1 MRKSTAFALAV
12 VVLAS
17 VLLRLSPLL
26 AFAFWGS
33 DVGEYFTILR
43 SLNVSGHLSTAYS
56 GWGIT
61 YPYFP
66 GMFLAQDA
74 PILLAP
80 IGVPAAVD
88 LIIPVLGGLAVL
100 PFFLIGTEIT
110 GDRRVAL
117 LAAAF
122 LAVAMPHAYTTSHTA
137 PAALGDLLAVTG
149 LLLFLR
155 LRRDPRVFL
164 PLVLVAAAVVL
175 THHLSAYFLLIM
187 TFAAFLLR
195 NLVRPVVRDAGF
207 AREVGFLALFA
218 GVTFAFWEN
227 VPPFWDQVLH
237 NVSGIPWW
245 LLPAAFPVLVLIL
258 AGLILLRRRV
268 AWRFRPRQADLRHAG
283 TMLAVTLTF
292 LTGFSALIMV
302 GAIPST
308 TISVPPSVLLAFVPF
323 LVLLAF
329 SAPGRAFLDFAR
341 DGVDIDSWFAAL
353 LGSAVVGIVAAPLVL
368 IPYRHM
374 EYIVLPLGLLAA
386 VGFVAMVDL
395 LGPGRRRKAAAFAA
409 AGLLLVGNALIA
421 IPPPALVAG
430 WQEGVSPGVVDG
442 ALWGRAYASGL
453 LAADHRASTVF
464 FGFGGINATWDT
476 TGAPFLAADFATAEP
491 GLAYVQAP
499 SGNSRVSYVWLD
511 QDTKA
516 GVQLLPFDPATPMS
530 SAAIAKYSSS
540 PFIKVYDSGYGQM
553 YLLAWGCDGTC

>member
-1 MRKSTAFALAV
+1 MRKSTAFALAA

-17 VLLRLSPLL
+17 VYLRLSPLL
-26 AFAFWGS
+26 SFAFWGS

-43 SLNVSGHLSTAYS
+43 TLNVAGHLPTTYH

-61 YPYFP
+61 YPFFP

-74 PILLAP
+74 PLLLAP

-88 LIIPVLGGLAVL
+88 LVIPILAGLAVL

-110 GDRRVAL
+110 GDDRVAL
-117 LAAAF
+117 LAAAL

-155 LRRDPRVFL
+155 LRRDPRVL
-164 PLVLVAAAVVL
+164 APLVLVASAVIL

-187 TFAAFLLR
+187 TFAAFLIR
-195 NLVRPVVRDAGF
+195 NLVRPVVRDAGLV
-207 AREVGFLALFA
+207 REVGFLAFFA
-218 GVTFAFWEN
+218 AATFAFWAS
-227 VPPFWDQVLH
+227 VPPFWDQVLR

-245 LLPAAFPVLVLIL
+245 LLPAAFPVLVAVLAALIL
-258 AGLILLRRRV
+258 QRRRV
-268 AWRFRPRQADLRHAG
+268 VWRFRPRQADLRHAG
-283 TMLAVTLTF
+283 TMLAVTLVF
-292 LTGFSALIMV
+292 LAAFSTLIMV

-308 TISVPPSVLLAFVPF
+308 TIAVPASVLLAFVPF

-341 DGVDIDSWFAAL
+341 DGFEVDSWLAAL

-374 EYIVLPLGLLAA
+374 EYLVMPLGLFAA
-386 VGFVAMVDL
+386 VGFVAVVDL
-395 LGPGRRRKAAAFAA
+395 LGPSRRRKAVALGA
-409 AGLLLVGNALIA
+409 AGLLLAGNALIA

-430 WQEGVSPGVVDG
+430 WQEGIAPGVVDG
-442 ALWGRAYASGL
+442 ALWSRGYESGL
-453 LAADHRASTVF
+453 LAADHRASTIF
-464 FGFGGINATWDT
+464 FGFGGVNATWDT
-476 TGAPFLAADFATAEP
+476 TGAPFLAPDFPTAEP

-499 SGNSRVSYVWLD
+499 AGNFRVSYVWLD
-511 QDTKA
+511 KDTEA

-530 SAAIAKYSSS
+530 PAAIAKYSAS

-553 YLLAWGCDGTC
+553 YLLAWGCEGSC

>member
-1 MRKSTAFALAV
+1 MRKSTGFALAAI
-12 VVLAS
+12 VLAS
-17 VLLRLSPLL
+17 VYLRLSPLL
-26 AFAFWGS
+26 SFAFWGS

-43 SLNVSGHLSTAYS
+43 TLNVAGHLPTTYY

-74 PILLAP
+74 PLLLAP

-88 LIIPVLGGLAVL
+88 LIIPILGGLAVL

-110 GDRRVAL
+110 GDERVAL
-117 LAAAF
+117 LAAAL

-137 PAALGDLLAVTG
+137 PAALGDLLAVAG

-155 LRRDPRVFL
+155 LRRDPRVL
-164 PLVLVAAAVVL
+164 APLVLVASAVIL

-187 TFAAFLLR
+187 TFAAFLIR
-195 NLVRPVVRDAGF
+195 NLVRPVVRDVGLV
-207 AREVGFLALFA
+207 REVGFLAFFA
-218 GVTFAFWEN
+218 AATFAFWAS

-237 NVSGIPWW
+237 NVRSLPWW
-245 LLPAAFPVLVLIL
+245 FLPAAFPVLVAVIAVLIL
-258 AGLILLRRRV
+258 VRRRI
-268 AWRFRPRQADLRHAG
+268 AWRFRPRQADLRHAR
-283 TMLAVTLTF
+283 TMLAITLAF
-292 LTGFSALIMV
+292 LAGFSVLIML

-308 TISVPPSVLLAFVPF
+308 TIAVPPSVLLAFIPF
-323 LVLLAF
+323 LILLAF

-341 DGVDIDSWFAAL
+341 DGFEVDSWLVAL
-353 LGSAVVGIVAAPLVL
+353 LGSALVGIVAAPLVL

-374 EYIVLPLGLLAA
+374 EYIVMPLGLFAA
-386 VGFVAMVDL
+386 VGFVAVVDL
-395 LGPGRRRKAAAFAA
+395 LGPSRRRKTAAFAA
-409 AGLLLVGNALIA
+409 AGLLLAGNALIA

-430 WQEGVSPGVVDG
+430 WQEGISPGVVDG
-442 ALWGRAYASGL
+442 ALWSRDYESGL
-453 LAADHRASTVF
+453 LAADHRASTIF
-464 FGFGGINATWDT
+464 FGFGGVNATWDT

-499 SGNSRVSYVWLD
+499 SGNLRVSYVWLD
-511 QDTKA
+511 RDTEA
-516 GVQLLPFDPATPMS
+516 GVQLLPFDAATPMS
-530 SAAIAKYSSS
+530 PTAIAKYSSS

-553 YLLAWGCDGTC
+553 YLVAWGCDSSC

>member
-1 MRKSTAFALAV
+1 MRKSTAFALAA

-26 AFAFWGS
+26 SYAFWGS

-43 SLNVSGHLSTAYS
+43 TLNVSGHLPTAYY

-74 PILLAP
+74 PLLLAP

-88 LIIPVLGGLAVL
+88 LIVPVLGSLAVL
-100 PFFLIGTEIT
+100 PFFLIGTEIA
-110 GDRRVAL
+110 GDDRVAL

-137 PAALGDLLAVTG
+137 PAALGDLLAVSG

-155 LRRDPRVFL
+155 LRRDPRVL
-164 PLVLVAAAVVL
+164 VPLVLVAIAVIL

-187 TFAAFLLR
+187 TFAAFLIR
-195 NLVRPVVRDAGF
+195 NLLRPAVRDSAL
-207 AREVGFLALFA
+207 AREVGFLAFFGA
-218 GVTFAFWEN
+218 ATFAFWAS

-245 LLPAAFPVLVLIL
+245 LLPAAFPVLVVIV

-268 AWRFRPRQADLRHAG
+268 AWRFRPRQADLRHAVM
-283 TMLAVTLTF
+283 MLAITLAF
-292 LTGFSALIMV
+292 LAGFSVLIMV

-308 TISVPPSVLLAFVPF
+308 TIAVPPSVLLAFVPF

-341 DGVDIDSWFAAL
+341 DGFEVDSWLAAL
-353 LGSAVVGIVAAPLVL
+353 MGSALVGIVAAPLVL

-374 EYIVLPLGLLAA
+374 EYIVMPLGLFAA
-386 VGFVAMVDL
+386 VGFVAVVDL
-395 LGPGRRRKAAAFAA
+395 LGPSRRRKAVALGAV
-409 AGLLLVGNALIA
+409 GLLLAGNALIA

-430 WQEGVSPGVVDG
+430 WQEGISPGVVDG
-442 ALWGRAYASGL
+442 ALWGRGYESGL
-453 LAADHRASTVF
+453 LAADHRASTIF

-476 TGAPFLAADFATAEP
+476 TGAPFLAPNFSAAEP
-491 GLAYVQAP
+491 GLEYVQAP
-499 SGNSRVSYVWLD
+499 SGNYRVSYVWLD
-511 QDTKA
+511 RDTEA
-516 GVQLLPFDPATPMS
+516 GVQLLPFDAATPMS
-530 SAAIAKYSSS
+530 PAAIAKYSAS

-553 YLLAWGCDGTC
+553 YLVAWGCGGSC

>member
-1 MRKSTAFALAV
+1 MRKSTAFALAA

-17 VLLRLSPLL
+17 VYLRLSPLL
-26 AFAFWGS
+26 SFAFWGS

-43 SLNVSGHLSTAYS
+43 MLNLAGHLPTTYY

-66 GMFLAQDA
+66 GIFLAQDA
-74 PILLAP
+74 PVLLAP
-80 IGVPAAVD
+80 IGVPGAVD
-88 LIIPVLGGLAVL
+88 LIIPSLAGLAVL
-100 PFFLIGTEIT
+100 PFFLIGAEIT

-122 LAVAMPHAYTTSHTA
+122 LAVAMPQAYTTSHTA
-137 PAALGDLLAVTG
+137 PAALGDLFAVTG

-155 LRRDPRVFL
+155 LRRDRRVLL
-164 PLVLVAAAVVL
+164 PLLLVASAAIL

-187 TFAAFLLR
+187 TFAAFLIR
-195 NLVRPVVRDAGF
+195 NLARPVVRDA
-207 AREVGFLALFA
+207 ALMREIGFLAFFA
-218 GVTFAFWEN
+218 TATFAFWAS

-245 LLPAAFPVLVLIL
+245 FLPAAFPALVAVLAGVIL
-258 AGLILLRRRV
+258 ARRRV
-268 AWRFRPRQADLRHAG
+268 AWRFRPRQADLRHASR
-283 TMLAVTLTF
+283 MLAITLAF
-292 LTGFSALIMV
+292 LAGFSGLIML

-308 TISVPPSVLLAFVPF
+308 TISVAPSVLLAFIPF

-341 DGVDIDSWFAAL
+341 DGLEVDSWLVAL
-353 LGSAVVGIVAAPLVL
+353 LGSALVGIVAAPLVL

-374 EYIVLPLGLLAA
+374 EYIVMPLGLFAA
-386 VGFVAMVDL
+386 VGLVAVVDL
-395 LGPGRRRKAAAFAA
+395 LGPGPRRKSLALVA
-409 AGLLLVGNALIA
+409 AGILLAGNAVIA

-430 WQEGVSPGVVDG
+430 WQEGIVPGVVDG
-442 ALWGRAYASGL
+442 ALWGRAYESGL

-476 TGAPFLAADFATAEP
+476 TSAPFLAPTFSAAEP
-491 GLAYVQAP
+491 GLAYVRSP
-499 SGNSRVSYVWLD
+499 SGNLRVSYVWLD
-511 QDTKA
+511 QDTEA
-516 GVQLLPFDPATPMS
+516 GVQLLPFDTASPMTP
-530 SAAIAKYSSS
+530 AAIMKFSDA

-553 YLLAWGCDGTC
+553 YLLAWGCVGSC